1 MSYVAGVAETLPA
14 VSFQRSSRC
23 WPDRAAA
30 RMRIAINAVPFL
42 ESAEGDEVRIED
54 DGKGHIIAFELF

>member
-1 MSYVAGVAETLPA
+1 
-14 VSFQRSSRC
+14 
-23 WPDRAAA
+23 
-30 RMRIAINAVPFL
+30 MRIAINAVPFL